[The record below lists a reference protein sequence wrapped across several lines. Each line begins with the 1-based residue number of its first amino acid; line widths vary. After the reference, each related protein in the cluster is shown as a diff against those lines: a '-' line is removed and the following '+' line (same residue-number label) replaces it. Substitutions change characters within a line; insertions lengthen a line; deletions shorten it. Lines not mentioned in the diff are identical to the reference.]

1 MNDKYKTYLYI
12 LLLVCIS
19 LLLRIWGAFDITE
32 YLDDESFHV
41 PSAVSM
47 LESGT
52 PLTSNWTHPPV
63 GALILMASIKIF
75 GNNPVGWRIGGILFG
90 AATVI
95 MMYLV
100 AERLYRDQKVALVA
114 ALFLALDPF
123 HIYYSRT
130 TFMEIPVTFFFLVFI
145 YFAMRYHDTDSFYS
159 LSAVGL
165 SLGVTVSTKGY
176 YAASLMM
183 VLLYLIYRKWHST
196 TDKVL
201 LVLTMLLCL
210 AVIPAAVYLS
220 TYFHFFARGFSLYEF
235 IQMRFD
241 ALQVLKN
248 ITASV
253 FENQWLLTISQKPW
267 EWFIKPSVHGFS
279 ISPGRYYLEM
289 NNFPVRLLSLAA
301 LFFLGW
307 YGVKKR
313 NAADSAM
320 PLLFS
325 SVYVLFLVLD
335 RPLLNYSALVV
346 LPFAY
351 LALARVVVLIDSMT
365 AAGYRLKA
373 VISALVVV
381 WSLYLYPLA
390 TAKPVS
396 EKLYAP
402 ILAIAKMYPL

>member
-1 MNDKYKTYLYI
+1 MKQNNKKKLFI
-12 LLLVCIS
+12 LILVCVS
-19 LLLRIWGAFDITE
+19 LLLRFWGAFDIEE

-47 LESGT
+47 LEFGT

-75 GNNPVGWRIGGILFG
+75 GNNPVGWRLGGILFG
-90 AATVI
+90 AATVA

-100 AERLYRDQKVALVA
+100 AERLFRDQKAALLA

-123 HIYYSRT
+123 HMYYSRT
-130 TFMEIPVTFFFLVFI
+130 TFMEIPVVFFFLVFS
-145 YFAMRYHDTDSFYS
+145 YFAMCYHDNDSFYS
-159 LSAVGL
+159 LCAVGV
-165 SLGVTVSTKGY
+165 SLGGTVATKGY
-176 YAASLMM
+176 YATSLMM

-196 TDKVL
+196 SDKVL
-201 LVLTMLLCL
+201 LVLSMLLCL
-210 AVIPAAVYLS
+210 VVIPAAVYLA
-220 TYFHFFARGFSLYEF
+220 TYYHFFARGFSLYEF
-235 IQMRFD
+235 IQMRLD
-241 ALQVLKN
+241 ALQVLQN
-248 ITASV
+248 ITVST

-279 ISPGRYYLEM
+279 ISPGRYYLEI
-289 NNFPVRLLSLAA
+289 NNSPVRLLSLAA
-301 LFFLGW
+301 LFFLGC

-313 NAADSAM
+313 SVADIAS

-351 LALARVVVLIDSMT
+351 LGLARVVVLIDSITM
-365 AAGYRLKA
+365 ARYRLN
-373 VISALVVV
+373 VIVSALIVV
-381 WSLYLYPLA
+381 WSLYLYPLV
-390 TAKPVS
+390 TAKPIY
-396 EKLYAP
+396 EKLYTP

>member
-1 MNDKYKTYLYI
+1 MNDSYKKYLYI
-12 LLLVCIS
+12 SLLVCIS
-19 LLLRIWGAFDITE
+19 LLLRFWGAFDIEE

-47 LESGT
+47 LEFGT
-52 PLTSNWTHPPV
+52 PLTSNWTHPPI
-63 GALILMASIKIF
+63 GALILMASIKVF
-75 GNNPVGWRIGGILFG
+75 GNNPVGWRFGGILFG
-90 AATVI
+90 AATVAMI
-95 MMYLV
+95 FLV
-100 AERLYRDQKVALVA
+100 AEQLFRDQKVSLLA

-130 TFMEIPVTFFFLVFI
+130 TFMEIPVTFFFMMFI
-145 YFAMRYHDTDSFYS
+145 YFAMRYHDNGSLYS
-159 LSAVGL
+159 LCAVGV
-165 SLGVTVSTKGY
+165 SLGVTVATKGY

-183 VLLYLIYRKWHST
+183 VLLYLAYRKWHST
-196 TDKVL
+196 SDKVL
-201 LVLTMLLCL
+201 LVLSMLLFL

-220 TYFHFFARGFSLYEF
+220 AYFHFFARGFSLYEF
-235 IQMRFD
+235 IQMRLD

-248 ITASV
+248 ITVST

-279 ISPGRYYLEM
+279 ISPGRYYLEI
-289 NNFPVRLLSLAA
+289 NNSPVRLLSLTA
-301 LFFLGW
+301 LVFLGW
-307 YGVKKR
+307 YGVKIR
-313 NAADSAM
+313 NAADFVM

-351 LALARVVVLIDSMT
+351 LALARVVVLIDSITM
-365 AAGYRLKA
+365 ARYRLNT
-373 VISALVVV
+373 VIFALVVL

-390 TAKPVS
+390 TAKSVS
-396 EKLYAP
+396 EKLYNP
-402 ILAIAKMYPL
+402 ILAIAKFYPL